1 MTTPIP
7 SPNYRTG
14 KICYIEIPAID
25 IAESAQFYQ
34 QVFGWQIRRRSDGS
48 IAFDDTVGEVSGT
61 WVLGRPPLTDP
72 GLLVFIMVA
81 DAATT
86 IEAII
91 AAGGTIVQPVN
102 PDEQEVYAHFR
113 DPAGNVLGI
122 YQQAG
127 LAEIEA
133 QLEAR
138 QPIRERKLCQKN
150 SSYRSSHKPT
160 KTSWKRQLWQHSAG
174 CLKGET
180 GGDHATLWLTW
191 QDGKSWHVC
200 VFPGL

>member
-1 MTTPIP
+1 MTTSTP

-25 IAESAQFYQ
+25 SAHSAQFYQ
-34 QVFGWQIRRRSDGS
+34 QVFGWQMRQRSDGS
-48 IAFDDTVGEVSGT
+48 IAFDDTIGEVSGT

-81 DAATT
+81 DAAIT

-91 AAGGTIVQPVN
+91 ASGGTIVQPVN

-113 DPAGNVLGI
+113 DPAGNILGI

-133 QLEAR
+133 QPPVDNR
-138 QPIRERKLCQKN
+138 
-150 SSYRSSHKPT
+150 
-160 KTSWKRQLWQHSAG
+160 
-174 CLKGET
+174 
-180 GGDHATLWLTW
+180 
-191 QDGKSWHVC
+191 
-200 VFPGL
+200 